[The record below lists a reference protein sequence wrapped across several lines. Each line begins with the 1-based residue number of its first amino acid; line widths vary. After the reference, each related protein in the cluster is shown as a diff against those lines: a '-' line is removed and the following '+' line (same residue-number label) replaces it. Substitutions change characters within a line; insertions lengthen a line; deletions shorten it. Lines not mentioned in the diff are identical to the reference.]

1 MNAQY
6 VKKAISA
13 VAQNLRVF
21 HKKDQIKV
29 KSPDIACVWG
39 PTPPTPILE

>member
-13 VAQNLRVF
+13 VAQKLRVF
-21 HKKDQIKV
+21 HKKDQTKV
-29 KSPDIACVWG
+29 KSPDIAW
-39 PTPPTPILE
+39 IFLIA

>member
-6 VKKAISA
+6 AKKAISA

-29 KSPDIACVWG
+29 KSADIAW
-39 PTPPTPILE
+39 IF